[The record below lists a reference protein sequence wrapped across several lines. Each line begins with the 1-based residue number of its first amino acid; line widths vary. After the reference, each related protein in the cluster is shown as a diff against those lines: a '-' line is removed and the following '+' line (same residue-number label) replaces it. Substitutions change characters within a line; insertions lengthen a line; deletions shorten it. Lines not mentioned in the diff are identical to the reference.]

1 MLVNFLNRNRDIGIL
16 FIRIGIGLAFVF
28 VYGEAKMFAGPD
40 LWTKLGGAM
49 SNLGITFA
57 PAFWGFLS
65 ASAEFIGGILFTIGL
80 FTRPVAI
87 IMAFN
92 MIVAMTM
99 HFTMHDQWNKVIIP
113 IQLFSVFIAIIF
125 LGAGKYSL
133 DNIFSTMKQKRNL
146 KEPVSE

>member
-1 MLVNFLNRNRDIGIL
+1 MLANFFDRNRDIGIL
-16 FIRIGIGLAFVF
+16 FIRVGIGLAFVF
-28 VYGEAKMFAGPD
+28 VYGEAKMFAGPEM
-40 LWTKLGGAM
+40 WTKLGAAM

-80 FTRPVAI
+80 FTRPVAFV
-87 IMAFN
+87 MAFN
-92 MIVAMTM
+92 MVVAMTV
-99 HFTMHDQWNKVIIP
+99 HFSMHDQWSKVIIP

-133 DNIFSTMKQKRNL
+133 DNLCLTMKQKRNL

>member
-1 MLVNFLNRNRDIGIL
+1 MLVNFFNRNRDIGIL
-16 FIRIGIGLAFVF
+16 FIRLGIGLAFVF

-80 FTRPVAI
+80 FTRPVAFV
-87 IMAFN
+87 MAFN

-99 HFTMHDQWNKVIIP
+99 HFSMHDQWSKVIIP

-133 DNIFSTMKQKRNL
+133 DNLISTIKQKRNL